1 MLVSQQGGLRGV
13 KPRTG
18 SALGQWKGGNALL
31 ELQPPLCQCG
41 LSWLQLLCPSE
52 INSSVCVSELSLVPG
67 MEQGWVCPR
76 QGELSC
82 AQGWS
87 CSLGSQGQGQS
98 LRDRGGTVPPLS
110 CAELCQ
116 GSVLQWGPLKSH
128 GSCPRQ
134 SPAARAGTPHLN
146 RQSSD
151 GLRDTGATPC
161 LKQFPFPW
169 LFPSQAQWCYL
180 CQEGFWES
188 HSAIPGETTQLKNT
202 SKFYFSILLYFTFS
216 RKFLHSSTNLT
227 KSLKFRTNN
236 PGTYYKHEFFVFFFF
251 LILQLV
257 LAQLHFF
264 QLSEELFS
272 QHNF

>member
-1 MLVSQQGGLRGV
+1 MPQAGRAELCPGLELLPGQ
-13 KPRTG
+13 PRTG
-18 SALGQWKGGNALL
+18 T
-31 ELQPPLCQCG
+31 
-41 LSWLQLLCPSE
+41 
-52 INSSVCVSELSLVPG
+52 VP
-67 MEQGWVCPR
+67 
-76 QGELSC
+76 
-82 AQGWS
+82 
-87 CSLGSQGQGQS
+87 QGQG
-98 LRDRGGTVPPLS
+98 RDRGGTVPPLS

-188 HSAIPGETTQLKNT
+188 YSAMPGETTQLKNT